1 MVLFDPWK
9 KSRVFNPFLRD
20 YRAVVEPLKGSATLS
35 DPPLSCDEFAGCPLG
50 LFFYFTVTVSYAK
63 SLHFTTNLFTH
74 SWYNAAADSGGGPW
88 WPGMAPAIPCFFPW

>member
-50 LFFYFTVTVSYAK
+50 LFFY
-63 SLHFTTNLFTH
+63 TNLFTH
-74 SWYNAAADSGGGPW
+74 SWYNAAAEAALMTPLEL
-88 WPGMAPAIPCFFPW
+88 